1 MRPRVVFQ
9 VAEGVRKYGGHYQAA
24 LSWAVYN
31 PDPSIYNV
39 QWAVDFFRECVAM
52 GTCARVCVRAH
63 DESDARVLCFVKH
76 DAHFTAMAPDG

>member
-1 MRPRVVFQ
+1 MCLSAVSVRVQ
-9 VAEGVRKYGGHYQAA
+9 VAEGVIKHGGHYQAA

-52 GTCARVCVRAH
+52 GTANYIGRAGVYP
-63 DESDARVLCFVKH
+63 ESLLTSGEVHAATQSLC
-76 DAHFTAMAPDG
+76 P

>member
-1 MRPRVVFQ
+1 M
-9 VAEGVRKYGGHYQAA
+9 AEGVRKHGGHYQAA

-52 GTCARVCVRAH
+52 GTVFSHTSCSHYVWEND
-63 DESDARVLCFVKH
+63 DE
-76 DAHFTAMAPDG
+76 

>member
-1 MRPRVVFQ
+1 VYVSECCVQ
-9 VAEGVRKYGGHYQAA
+9 VAEGVIKHGGHYQAA

-52 GTCARVCVRAH
+52 GTRVRA
-63 DESDARVLCFVKH
+63 ETCVSQCS
-76 DAHFTAMAPDG
+76 